1 MPIYYQPHIGIL
13 EVVILEKIPASEK
26 KGSDLPNTST
36 DLYRLWR
43 IPFNDDITPEKLM
56 IALRERI
63 KELNCLYGMTQ
74 LAERNRDSIEN
85 FLKELVNF
93 LPFSWQYPEITC
105 ARITFEEKI
114 YKSKNFKV
122 TRWRQSSQILM
133 YNEPVGEV
141 SIFYL
146 EECPPADEGPFM
158 KEERVLLDAL
168 AERIGQ
174 TAVRIVTE
182 KELQEMNEKLT
193 LERKALQDAN
203 TAIRAVMARIEDEKK
218 AVYLDIQ
225 ANVDKIIMPIL
236 HALSFDLP
244 LTKRKYAE
252 VLRSSLEEIISPFVN
267 RLSKNHLSLTPTE
280 VNICNMIKSGLRTK
294 EIAGIRNVS
303 EATINRHREH
313 IRRKLKISNSE
324 TNLITYLQSIND

>member
-1 MPIYYQPHIGIL
+1 LEIITLKKIL
-13 EVVILEKIPASEK
+13 TSEKIDSELANP
-26 KGSDLPNTST
+26 SMDLF
-36 DLYRLWR
+36 RLWR
-43 IPFNDDITPEKLM
+43 IPFSDDITPEKLM

-105 ARITFEEKI
+105 ARISYEDKI
-114 YKSKNFKV
+114 YKSKNFKI
-122 TRWRQSSQILM
+122 TRWRQASQILIH
-133 YNEPVGEV
+133 NEPVGEV

-203 TAIRAVMARIEDEKK
+203 SAIRAVMARIEEEKRSI
-218 AVYLDIQ
+218 YLDIQ

-294 EIAGIRNVS
+294 EIARIRNVS

-313 IRRKLKISNSE
+313 IRKKLKISNSE
-324 TNLITYLQSIND
+324 TNLITYLQSINE